1 MIDLYIV
8 GEDLYI
14 DIINAEVQSNFY
26 VHYINEN
33 SFKGKKEAHKLKNMY
48 GAKLS
53 PFALIKVEGKPI
65 KAFYSE
71 DKSCNLDNIIN
82 FIVENYDSKSSKIN
96 K

>member
-1 MIDLYIV
+1 MIDLYII
-8 GEDLYI
+8 GEDLYNS
-14 DIINAEVQSNFY
+14 IINTEVATNFY
-26 VHYINEN
+26 IHYINEN
-33 SFKGKKEAHKLKNMY
+33 SFKGKKEAYKLKNMY